1 MRKMGFI
8 KFLNGIMR
16 RLLLT
21 NTQLDSISQEKSDGN
36 VIQDKMT
43 LNIQTFTNMMFNDFF
58 QIQGYSD
65 ETYRQLFQ
73 EINNILKENPVLA
86 PTLFAHL
93 KRFSDYSRAMHKNL
107 RKYLKE
113 QLGDLLEEK
122 TDLETSEGSL
132 D

>member
-8 KFLNGIMR
+8 KFLNGITR

-21 NTQLDSISQEKSDGN
+21 NTELDSISQEKSDGN
-36 VIQDKMT
+36 VIQDKLT
-43 LNIQTFTNMMFNDFF
+43 LNVQTFTKMMFNDFF
-58 QIQGYSD
+58 QIEGYSD
-65 ETYRQLFQ
+65 ETYRLLFQ
-73 EINNILKENPVLA
+73 KINNILKENPVLA
-86 PTLFAHL
+86 PALFAHL

-113 QLGDLLEEK
+113 QLGDLLEEQ
-122 TDLETSEGSL
+122 TYLEPSDGSL